1 MFWLKAC
8 PRCKGDL
15 YLDVNSR
22 GKDIVCLQCGYRRYI
37 LMPSDNRVRKD
48 YKCAVCAPRYK
59 EQAEDRVPILL

>member
-15 YLDVNSR
+15 YLDVSSR

-37 LMPSDNRVRKD
+37 LFPDDYRARKGLRYNLRTPHYQEQDKNRVP
-48 YKCAVCAPRYK
+48 VT
-59 EQAEDRVPILL
+59 L